1 MANRPLRVGFDLD
14 GVILYNPT
22 RIFRSPITLIKKI
35 FFKKRQLKFFIPQ
48 TSLGK
53 FFFRLFHYSSLFAA
67 DGLKDVK
74 KLIQEN
80 NIKAYLISARFDF
93 LKNDFDE
100 WVKKIDS
107 EGDFSGYFYNK
118 DNEQP
123 HVFKEKMIKKLDLD
137 VFVED
142 NWDIVHYLDSKFK
155 IQHLKHKVLWIYNIL
170 DKKIHYPYKY
180 SSLKQAVKTL
190 SVERSKKKVLIVTDF
205 FLPHWTGIVK
215 SLSYL
220 TNALKS
226 KIEFTV
232 LTVKHKKN
240 LKKEEN
246 WKGIKIIRV
255 SYLIKI
261 SRAFYSLSMISRFIK
276 EVENYDIIFI
286 NSPLSNMLPISLITK
301 LFGKKLLVFH
311 QGDLILPK
319 GIANRLIEKVF
330 DFSALISF
338 ILADKVSTY
347 TKDYAENSRVLKFF
361 LGKFTA
367 IIPPMEQVARVEGI
381 SQAHSDF
388 SSLPLVASNC
398 GKEIR
403 DRIWNKNYIIFGF
416 AGRFVQ
422 EKGFDILLN
431 AIPQVI
437 KKIPNAWFV
446 FAGETNIAYENFY
459 EQNLDRIK
467 KLRKHLTFLGLL
479 KDKDLAQFYQIIDF
493 IVIPSRSD
501 CFNLVQAEAMMFGKP
516 SIAADIPGLRV
527 LVKKTG
533 FGKLFRQGSS
543 DDLAAKI
550 IEAVKQKKLI
560 RKNYSKVLEILDSQ
574 KNAQIFEKF
583 ITNGD

>member
-1 MANRPLRVGFDLD
+1 
-14 GVILYNPT
+14 
-22 RIFRSPITLIKKI
+22 
-35 FFKKRQLKFFIPQ
+35 
-48 TSLGK
+48 
-53 FFFRLFHYSSLFAA
+53 
-67 DGLKDVK
+67 
-74 KLIQEN
+74 
-80 NIKAYLISARFDF
+80 
-93 LKNDFDE
+93 
-100 WVKKIDS
+100 
-107 EGDFSGYFYNK
+107 
-118 DNEQP
+118 
-123 HVFKEKMIKKLDLD
+123 MIKKLDLD